1 MTVDKKYLLSVL
13 NNDNSVIFL
22 NYDIEKLMKEERPET
37 NKNPFEA
44 KIIEEIII
52 SLKYFNYNLKEV
64 AVITPYVSQ
73 EIFLKDKL
81 EILGFCDV
89 MTIDK
94 SQGIEKD
101 IIIISF
107 VKGGNLN
114 KEFMEKIERLNVAFS
129 RAKMKLICIGDI
141 SQLKKIEKLDAF
153 WKIFE
158 KNKWILDYF
167 DDSM

>member
-1 MTVDKKYLLSVL
+1 MLE
-13 NNDNSVIFL
+13 
-22 NYDIEKLMKEERPET
+22 EKPEN

-44 KIIEEIII
+44 KIIEEIIMT
-52 SLKYFNYNLKEV
+52 LKYLKYKLTEV
-64 AVITPYVSQ
+64 AVITPYLAQ
-73 EIFLKDKL
+73 EIFLKNKL
-81 EILGFCDV
+81 EIIGFCDI

-107 VKGGNLN
+107 VKGGNYN
-114 KEFMEKIERLNVAFS
+114 KDFMEKIERLNVAFS

-158 KNKWILDYF
+158 KNNWILDYF
-167 DDSM
+167 EDYSLL